1 MLNYLRAFII
11 ALIAHWGQKDKGGHP
26 YFFHP
31 FRVSQGVKSL
41 RVKVVALLHDV
52 LEDSEKFNFSDF
64 YFLDEEQKEA
74 IKLLT
79 HNKSV
84 DYFDYIQEVKKNMIA
99 REVKLAD
106 LNDNMNLSRLKEIT
120 EKDKRRYDKY
130 KTAKNCLLN

>member
-1 MLNYLRAFII
+1 MRS
-11 ALIAHWGQKDKGGHP
+11 K
-26 YFFHP
+26 
-31 FRVSQGVKSL
+31 
-41 RVKVVALLHDV
+41 
-52 LEDSEKFNFSDF
+52 
-64 YFLDEEQKEA
+64 KEA